1 MQLPLLFNSVVI
13 PKIAVKA
20 NIERHQTDL
29 IKIFLT
35 ETSSMTGV
43 TALYLAFFN

>member
-1 MQLPLLFNSVVI
+1 MQLSLPFNSVVI
-13 PKIAVKA
+13 LKIAVIA

-29 IKIFLT
+29 IKILLT
-35 ETSSMTGV
+35 ETSSMAGV